1 MGLTV
6 VGLVCLGL
14 VLSCLLMSFLILS
27 CWWVDR
33 DGETKASDRSGKR
46 GAWAAVT
53 RGEDQDR
60 VLPIPLRTQG
70 MFWTS
75 DVRSAAGKAGAR
87 MSSLAKAVIDKKISL
102 DLSSKGARFSGVRS
116 REVCMQEAND
126 KTGAAGKRGALVG
139 PEAWLERGG
148 REGVDEDD
156 RQQKDEDEKRK
167 QSEDER

>member
-33 DGETKASDRSGKR
+33 DGETKASDGSGKR

-53 RGEDQDR
+53 RGEDQDREREGPR

-87 MSSLAKAVIDKKISL
+87 MSSLVKAVIDNMISL
-102 DLSSKGARFSGVRS
+102 DLSSKRGVGARFSGVRS
-116 REVCMQEAND
+116 R
-126 KTGAAGKRGALVG
+126 
-139 PEAWLERGG
+139 
-148 REGVDEDD
+148 
-156 RQQKDEDEKRK
+156 
-167 QSEDER
+167 